1 MQGIH
6 DETGTIAFTVNGR
19 NDTLWSTFNEG
30 ILFTPEM
37 VPSINWYDLNG
48 VLVNTGISG
57 QLFPNESGSYAVE
70 LSNSVGCYYTDTFHI
85 QVSYPSP
92 TITLNGSV
100 LLCNE
105 PGYEYQWY
113 LDGNPIDSAI
123 SQFLIP
129 FQNGVYQ
136 VSSTDF
142 HDCEVFSDSLSI
154 NILSVTEDRSKL
166 MFYPNPSSTGE
177 LNIEISKISNLSV
190 FNMSGKIVF
199 SKTLNKGINHLKTNL
214 YKGLYFL
221 HLESDGMR
229 EIKKWIVL

>member
-1 MQGIH
+1 M
-6 DETGTIAFTVNGR
+6 
-19 NDTLWSTFNEG
+19 
-30 ILFTPEM
+30 
-37 VPSINWYDLNG
+37 
-48 VLVNTGISG
+48 
-57 QLFPNESGSYAVE
+57 
-70 LSNSVGCYYTDTFHI
+70 
-85 QVSYPSP
+85 
-92 TITLNGSV
+92 
-100 LLCNE
+100 LCNE